1 MHFFSFFEAQS
12 CSIFGTL
19 FKVTRH
25 KINIKLKE
33 CNQIITFKVSS
44 VYEDY
49 KQQHSFIHIGG
60 LDVCL
65 RRITFCRNTN
75 KTIKRNSFFIFSFL
89 LCIKFNFL
97 LLMKHARNA
106 EKFIE
111 STLFVWRLN
120 RKFLYYI
127 AYYIAAIRGN
137 IFS

>member
-1 MHFFSFFEAQS
+1 MHINNHTNTGWNIFTQSIKLLTHLLERPINEENCEKRSRWNILNALFFPFLRLKVVPF
-12 CSIFGTL
+12 FGTL

-75 KTIKRNSFFIFSFL
+75 KTIKRNSFFYLFFSFV
-89 LCIKFNFL
+89 
-97 LLMKHARNA
+97 H
-106 EKFIE
+106 
-111 STLFVWRLN
+111 
-120 RKFLYYI
+120 
-127 AYYIAAIRGN
+127 
-137 IFS
+137 